1 MVEADWLSIRAP
13 LWVLP
18 TITRSMITGVVTNDR
33 QAVIHLTVR
42 GPAGQEQEIEA
53 IIDTGF
59 DGWLSLPSSLVAG
72 LGLVWRRRGR
82 ALLADGSESVFDIYE
97 ATVDWDGEARR
108 VPVDEAETVPL
119 VSMSLLEGYELTV
132 QAQAGGNVT
141 VRALSQ
147 AKSG

>member
-1 MVEADWLSIRAP
+1 
-13 LWVLP
+13 
-18 TITRSMITGVVTNDR
+18 MISGVVTHDR

-59 DGWLSLPSSLVAG
+59 DGSLSLPSLIVVQ
-72 LGLVWRRRGR
+72 LGLPWRQRGR

-108 VPVDEAETVPL
+108 IAVDEAETVPL
-119 VSMSLLEGYELTV
+119 VGMFLLEGYELTV
-132 QAQAGGNVT
+132 QVQPGGNVT
-141 VRALSQ
+141 LRALSQ
-147 AKSG
+147 TRSG

>member
-1 MVEADWLSIRAP
+1 M
-13 LWVLP
+13 
-18 TITRSMITGVVTNDR
+18 
-33 QAVIHLTVR
+33 R

-108 VPVDEAETVPL
+108 VPVDEAEAIPL
-119 VSMSLLEGYELTV
+119 VGMSLLEGYELTV
-132 QAQAGGNVT
+132 QAQPGGNVT